1 MTDRINR
8 TSICCIVFLDII
20 DYSKKTDS
28 EQIRIKNN
36 FNDLINHSLKDIAQ
50 NDRIILDTGDGAA
63 IAYMGSPEDALFMA
77 ISIRD
82 GILKGN
88 TQNATPLYVRFGS
101 QAQVAM
107 SQCH

>member
-1 MTDRINR
+1 MFFWIS
-8 TSICCIVFLDII
+8 SIIQ
-20 DYSKKTDS
+20 KKTDS

-88 TQNATPLYVRFGS
+88 TQNSTPLYVRFGS